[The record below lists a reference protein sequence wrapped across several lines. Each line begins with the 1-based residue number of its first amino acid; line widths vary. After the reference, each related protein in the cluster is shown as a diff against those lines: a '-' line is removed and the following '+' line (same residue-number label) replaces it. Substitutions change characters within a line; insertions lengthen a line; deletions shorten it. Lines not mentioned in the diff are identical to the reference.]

1 MFRLSRMTDYGIVLM
16 TQLARRSATRCAR
29 DVAAAAHIPHPVAS
43 KLLKQLAREGLLVS
57 QRGPGGGYGLA
68 RDASQ
73 ISVAEMVAALEG
85 PIGLTECS
93 AHPGAC
99 VQESACHVREPWQRI
114 NRVVRD
120 ALEHVTLADLANP
133 AAIPVIAHFD
143 PSGRSGAAGSAAPT
157 GPRQE
162 R

>member
-16 TQLARRSATRCAR
+16 THLACRGATRSARN
-29 DVAAAAHIPHPVAS
+29 VADATHIPHPVAS
-43 KLLKQLAREGLLVS
+43 KLLKQLVRKGLLVS

-68 RDASQ
+68 RQASH
-73 ISVAEMVAALEG
+73 ISVAQMVAALDG

-99 VQESACHVREPWQRI
+99 LQESACHVREPWQHI

-120 ALEHVTLADLANP
+120 ALEHVSLEDLARP
-133 AAIPVIAHFD
+133 AAGGVTALFQLRTGASE
-143 PSGRSGAAGSAAPT
+143 PSAPAPST
-157 GPRQE
+157 SRYS
-162 R
+162 

>member
-16 TQLARRSATRCAR
+16 TQLARRGAKRSAR
-29 DVAAAAHIPHPVAS
+29 DVADAAHIPHPVAA

-68 RDASQ
+68 RDAAR

-114 NRVVRD
+114 NRAVRD
-120 ALEHVTLADLANP
+120 ALEHVSLADLARPPSDN
-133 AAIPVIAHFD
+133 VIAYFEFD
-143 PSGRSGAAGSAAPT
+143 RGGGSPPAQSNPQ
-157 GPRQE
+157 PEIR
-162 R
+162 